1 MRLADLLKKKNAK
14 INVRVPAYLQKSAGL
29 KESVTGK
36 ITGIRTEGR
45 VARIQVTLKNGKI
58 YEFRPQDLSL

>member
-14 INVRVPAYLQKSAGL
+14 VSVRVPASLQKSAGL
-29 KESVTGK
+29 KESVAGK
-36 ITGIRTEGR
+36 ITGVRTEGR

-58 YEFRPQDLSL
+58 YEFRPQDLSV